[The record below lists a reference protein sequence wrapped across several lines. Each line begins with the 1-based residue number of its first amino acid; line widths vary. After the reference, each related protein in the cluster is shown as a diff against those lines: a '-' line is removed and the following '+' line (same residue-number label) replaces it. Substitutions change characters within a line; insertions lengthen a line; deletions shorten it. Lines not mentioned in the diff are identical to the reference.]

1 MQRTCCGATRGLVRR
16 VAVGVPKAE
25 AALGAAG
32 RGVRVAGRALRRG
45 GRAPTVAACALLVA
59 GCARADG
66 RASDEA
72 ARRAEA
78 TIRSLMAALETADT
92 ALVEHL
98 FWPQATYDDYPN
110 QHTYQGLAE
119 IVGYVTGVHGWADD
133 VLMNVGRVHVTSSG
147 VVAEWLFS
155 AVQRRPI
162 GGRLSIATGN
172 EIVLNGVT
180 VIELEGERIIRA
192 ADYTDTGAMM
202 LQLGGRI
209 ELPDGSTIEL
219 GDVVN

>member
-1 MQRTCCGATRGLVRR
+1 MQETGRRAMGGRVRR
-16 VAVGVPKAE
+16 VA
-25 AALGAAG
+25 GA
-32 RGVRVAGRALRRG
+32 VLVAG
-45 GRAPTVAACALLVA
+45 CALLVA
-59 GCARADG
+59 GCARSDG
-66 RASDEA
+66 RTSDEA

-78 TIRSLMAALETADT
+78 TIRSLMAALETADS
-92 ALVEHL
+92 ALVEDL

-110 QHTYQGLAE
+110 QHTYQGVAE
-119 IVGYVTGVHGWADD
+119 IVGYVTGVHRWADD
-133 VLMNVGRVHVTSSG
+133 VLVNVGRVHVTSSG
-147 VVAEWLFS
+147 AVAEWLFS

-172 EIVLNGVT
+172 EVVLNGVT
-180 VIELEGERIIRA
+180 VIELQGDRIIRA